1 MPNLEKGALM
11 ARADLLLNLVKAG
24 VSGERDLLVR
34 TTQAL
39 IAEEHGKQH
48 HVLANSLDAQL
59 RSMSKSIVTM
69 SIHDSNGHGLVHE
82 RVPERKL
89 TQLCLSPEVR
99 SAVSDLVEEQQRAD
113 LLRSYNLEP
122 RHRVLLTG
130 PPGNGK
136 TSLAEGLAESLAVPI
151 LSVRYD
157 ALIGSF
163 LGETAS
169 RVRQLFDFVCNR
181 KCVLFFDEFDTIA
194 KERGD
199 THETGEIKR
208 VVSSLL
214 LEIDRLPSYVLVV
227 TATNH
232 PELLDRAVWRRFQ
245 VKIELPRPTQ
255 VQINEWLRDLEQ
267 RLEDRL
273 SLKTQALA
281 KQLNGLSFSALED
294 MAQDIM
300 RKRVLSEPHEIKNI
314 ADSVIR
320 LWTTAARKERLAID
334 GYPAPSDFSNVRN
347 RRTVKAGIS
356 SGPHPLSRL
365 RKAGRKN
372 RSTTPRTGENVRSGK
387 RRGPARSG
395 RGRARTRP
403 RS

>member
-1 MPNLEKGALM
+1 M

-24 VSGERDLLVR
+24 ASGERELLVR

-39 IAEEHGKQH
+39 IAEEHEKQH

-59 RSMSKSIVTM
+59 RSMQKGMATM
-69 SIHDSNGHGLVHE
+69 SLQGPHGHSLVHE
-82 RVPERKL
+82 RAPERKL
-89 TQLCLSPEVR
+89 TELFLSPGVR

-130 PPGNGK
+130 SPGNGK
-136 TSLAEGLAESLAVPI
+136 TSLAEALAESLGAT
-151 LSVRYD
+151 LFSVRYD

-181 KCVLFFDEFDTIA
+181 RCVLFFDEFDTVA

-245 VKIELPRPTQ
+245 LKIELPKPTLD
-255 VQINEWLRDLEQ
+255 QINDWLGTLEQ
-267 RLEDRL
+267 RLEAKIARD
-273 SLKTQALA
+273 SKTLA
-281 KQLNGLSFSALED
+281 KRLRGLSFSELED
-294 MAQDIM
+294 MTQDIL
-300 RKRVLSEPHEIKNI
+300 RKRALSAPCENAKI

-320 LWTTAARKERLAID
+320 LWTKAAHRERLAID
-334 GYPAPSDFSNVRN
+334 GYAAPSDFSNLRARQTLN
-347 RRTVKAGIS
+347 ARLTSGSHSLSSSDKARRE
-356 SGPHPLSRL
+356 
-365 RKAGRKN
+365 N
-372 RSTTPRTGENVRSGK
+372 RSATARTGANVRSGK
-387 RRGPARSG
+387 RGGSTSSRRS
-395 RGRARTRP
+395 RTRTRP